1 MAVGLR
7 LTLGPTGEWPLEHWS
22 GDVFVFRPTGEN
34 ATTGTISQATFDGDT
49 LVLEYF
55 DTHGLGSFTR

>member
-1 MAVGLR
+1 MVPL
-7 LTLGPTGEWPLEHWS
+7 LGPTGRWPLEHWS

-34 ATTGTISQATFDGDT
+34 ANPGTVSQATFDDGT

-55 DTHGLGSFTR
+55 DTHGLGRFTR